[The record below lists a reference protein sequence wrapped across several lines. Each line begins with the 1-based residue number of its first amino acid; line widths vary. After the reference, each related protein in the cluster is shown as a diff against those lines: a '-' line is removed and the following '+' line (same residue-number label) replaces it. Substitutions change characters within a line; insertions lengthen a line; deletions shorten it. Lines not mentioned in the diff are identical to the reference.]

1 MRALDWPPVWL
12 VLFMAMA
19 WLLAVMIPGWTI
31 QFPGQVWVSTAVAGL
46 GIIVMLL
53 AVAQMLGART
63 TVIPRRQPNHL
74 VKSGVFS
81 ITRNPIYLGDALVLT
96 GFVLWLGAVAAVP
109 LIVAFVFLITRRFI
123 LSEEAWIQSV
133 FGDEF
138 DDWAKKTR
146 RWL

>member
-19 WLLAVMIPGWTI
+19 WLLAMMIPGWTI
-31 QFPGQVWVSTAVAGL
+31 QFPGQVWVSIAVAGL